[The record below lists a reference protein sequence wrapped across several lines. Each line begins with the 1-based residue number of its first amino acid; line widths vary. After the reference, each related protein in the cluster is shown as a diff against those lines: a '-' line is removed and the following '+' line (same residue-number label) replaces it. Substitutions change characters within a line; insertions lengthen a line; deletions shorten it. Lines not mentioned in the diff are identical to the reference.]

1 MPRKSPY
8 TILLTESEKSQLE
21 VMARKYTL
29 AYYIVVRAKIV
40 LLAAQ
45 GLNNKQIGQRLD
57 VPREVVSKWRKRFY
71 EQRLQGLQDQPRR
84 GRPCVFSPSD
94 GGASKGVG
102 L

>member
-21 VMARKYTL
+21 AIARKYTL
-29 AYYIVVRAKIV
+29 AYYMVVRAKIV
-40 LLAAQ
+40 LLAAR

-71 EQRLQGLQDQPRR
+71 EQRLHGLQDQPRR

-94 GGASKGVG
+94 GGTSKGVG

>member
-8 TILLTESEKSQLE
+8 TILLTESEKFQLE
-21 VMARKYTL
+21 AMARKYTL
-29 AYYIVVRAKIV
+29 AYYMVVRAKIV

-71 EQRLQGLQDQPRR
+71 EQRLEGLQDQPRR
-84 GRPCVFSPSD
+84 GRPSVFSPSD
-94 GGASKGVG
+94 GGANKGIG